1 MSMRLRIVLTL
12 ATLLLLPVYSSVAGA
27 ETGTSLRISVSPVS
41 GPQETAIAVTGT
53 GAQVSTPG
61 QVMMASDGDTGAGAL
76 TVVQVDPDSSGNF
89 AATIVVP
96 ADALDGRY
104 AVRVEQRTAQGS
116 LLQYYWAS
124 FSVGN
129 VLIPETG
136 GLQGTYLTVTAVL
149 AALLVALMFFQGTR
163 LAVKG

>member
-27 ETGTSLRISVSPVS
+27 ETGTTLRISISPVS
-41 GPQETAIAVTGT
+41 GPQETAIAVTGA
-53 GAQVSTPG
+53 GAQVGTPV
-61 QVMMASDGDTGAGAL
+61 QVMIASDGNTGAGAL
-76 TVVQVDPDSSGNF
+76 TVVQVDPDSSGDF
-89 AATIVVP
+89 TATIVGP

-104 AVRVEQRTAQGS
+104 SVRVEQRTAQGS

-124 FSVGN
+124 FTVGN

-136 GLQGTYLTVTAVL
+136 GLQGTSLTVTAVL
-149 AALLVALMFFQGTR
+149 AALLVALMFFHGTR